1 MPYFVKRILRDLL
14 VHEPWS
20 IPVPPFHILS
30 LTLATFNLL
39 LELSSL
45 DFCIAI
51 S

>member
-20 IPVPPFHILS
+20 IPPFHILS